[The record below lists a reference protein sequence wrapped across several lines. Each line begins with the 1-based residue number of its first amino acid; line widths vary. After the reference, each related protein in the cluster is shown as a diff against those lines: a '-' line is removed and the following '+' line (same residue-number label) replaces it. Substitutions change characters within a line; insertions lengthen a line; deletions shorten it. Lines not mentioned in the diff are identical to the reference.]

1 MDLSSF
7 SLGNADMLQTIATL
21 QWIQNGDSGMLEKL
35 SSFRVGYE
43 IYQRMSGER
52 EVDALRAQTIAGIA
66 KYVKDHPNAK
76 KEELQ
81 KEIAKHI
88 FAFAHKVENL

>member
-1 MDLSSF
+1 MDLNSF
-7 SLGNADMLQTIATL
+7 SLGNADILQTVAML
-21 QWIQNGDSGMLEKL
+21 QWIQNGDSAMFEKL
-35 SSFRVGYE
+35 STFRLGYE

-52 EVDALRAQTIAGIA
+52 EVDALRTQTIAGIA
-66 KYVKDHPNAK
+66 KYIKDHPKAS

-88 FAFAHKVENL
+88 FAFAHKVESL

>member
-52 EVDALRAQTIAGIA
+52 EVDALRTQTIAGIA